1 MPIGGL
7 CAGQLYLGGDGKLW
21 HWDIFNQHVGT
32 GAEHYAAPLQ
42 PSSPVEQ
49 GFALKVTAAGH
60 STIRCWTEPA
70 LPRFLSGASIPSPP
84 WTIAKT
90 ALPVSVRLEA
100 FSPFIPLNVDDSSL
114 PVTVLRYQVKNTGTE
129 RLECELAGW
138 LENAVCLHSGPPKAV
153 TQVVQPLEKVTF
165 LEHSAADV
173 PLDQSSRGQARSAV
187 RGF

>member
-1 MPIGGL
+1 ML
-7 CAGQLYLGGDGKLW
+7 DR
-21 HWDIFNQHVGT
+21 T
-32 GAEHYAAPLQ
+32 
-42 PSSPVEQ
+42 
-49 GFALKVTAAGH
+49 GFAEISFRG
-60 STIRCWTEPA
+60 EYP
-70 LPRFLSGASIPSPP
+70 
-84 WTIAKT
+84 IAT
-90 ALPVSVRLEA
+90 VDYRDDALPVSVRLEA

-114 PVTVLRYQVKNTGTE
+114 PVTVLCYQVKNTGTE

-173 PLDQSSRGQARSAV
+173 PLTVVPRPGRSAV